1 MTLHTADVSN
11 TAKPWSLYSQWLG
24 MIMEEFYR
32 QGDRERDLGLPITY
46 AFDRT
51 NPVPQSKFQLVT
63 WQFYQMT

>member
-1 MTLHTADVSN
+1 
-11 TAKPWSLYSQWLG
+11 